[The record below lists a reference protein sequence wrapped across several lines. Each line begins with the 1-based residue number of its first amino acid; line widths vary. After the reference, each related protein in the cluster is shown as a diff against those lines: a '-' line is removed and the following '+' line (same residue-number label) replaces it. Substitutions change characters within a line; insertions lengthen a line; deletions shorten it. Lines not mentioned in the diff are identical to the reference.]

1 MHTRCVPL
9 QSLAFLSI
17 INEAPGGS
25 LIEDQ
30 DLKIRRRMQMSKQSP
45 GVVFG
50 KRLLRSGSSLSKL
63 IAAAVLCSLL
73 PIASE
78 ARSRGQEPTFE
89 MGTFYLCL
97 LVKGP
102 NFNPAET
109 PQNASWGQGHIKH
122 MLSLLESGR
131 VVVAGPFTDDDRIRG
146 VIVTTAASADEARSW
161 AEADP
166 AVKAGHFGVE
176 VLQWYA
182 AKNVMKKPD
191 TPLTPVIYYLAF
203 LKRGPKWT
211 PESTPETN
219 ALQEAHM
226 ANIRSMAAAGKLVI
240 AGPFTKAPPYAGVF
254 VFKVATLEEAKS
266 LAEAD
271 PTVKAGRLVA
281 EIHPWSI
288 PKGSLP

>member
-1 MHTRCVPL
+1 
-9 QSLAFLSI
+9 
-17 INEAPGGS
+17 
-25 LIEDQ
+25 
-30 DLKIRRRMQMSKQSP
+30 MSKQVL

-63 IAAAVLCSLL
+63 MIVAFLCSLL

-78 ARSRGQEPTFE
+78 AGSRGQEPKFE

-102 NFNPAET
+102 KFNPADT
-109 PQNASWGQGHIKH
+109 PENTSWGPGHVKH
-122 MLSLLESGR
+122 IRSLIESGR

-146 VIVTTAASADEARSW
+146 VLVTTAASVEEARSW

-166 AVKAGHFGVE
+166 AVKAGQLGVE

-191 TPLTPVIYYLAF
+191 VPLTPVIYYLAF

-211 PESTPETN
+211 PESTPETT

-281 EIHPWSI
+281 EVHPWSI

>member
-1 MHTRCVPL
+1 
-9 QSLAFLSI
+9 
-17 INEAPGGS
+17 
-25 LIEDQ
+25 
-30 DLKIRRRMQMSKQSP
+30 
-45 GVVFG
+45 
-50 KRLLRSGSSLSKL
+50 
-63 IAAAVLCSLL
+63 LL
-73 PIASE
+73 PIASK
-78 ARSRGQEPTFE
+78 AGSRGQEPKFE

-102 NFNPAET
+102 KWNPSEPTDDNSLRQA
-109 PQNASWGQGHIKH
+109 HIKYVLGLIEGGH
-122 MLSLLESGR
+122 AAI
-131 VVVAGPFTDDDRIRG
+131 AGPLTDEDRIRG
-146 VIVTTAASADEARSW
+146 VIVLSATSAEEARSL

-166 AVKAGHFGVE
+166 AVKSGELAVE

-182 AKNVMKKPD
+182 SKNVMKKPD
-191 TPLTPVIYYLAF
+191 KPLTMSTYYLAF

-211 PESTPETN
+211 GESTPETN

-254 VFKVATLEEAKS
+254 VFKVGSLEEAKS

-281 EIHPWSI
+281 EVHSWSV

>member
-1 MHTRCVPL
+1 
-9 QSLAFLSI
+9 
-17 INEAPGGS
+17 
-25 LIEDQ
+25 
-30 DLKIRRRMQMSKQSP
+30 MSNLVT
-45 GVVFG
+45 GVVFV
-50 KRLLRSGSSLSKL
+50 KRL
-63 IAAAVLCSLL
+63 IAAAVLCS
-73 PIASE
+73 IAPG
-78 ARSRGQEPTFE
+78 AIATGGVRLVQEPKYE
-89 MGTFYLCL
+89 MGTFLICL

-102 NFNPAET
+102 KFNPAET
-109 PQNASWGQGHIKH
+109 PQNASWGPGHARHIG
-122 MLSLLESGR
+122 SLIESGR
-131 VVVAGPFTDDDRIRG
+131 VAIAGPFTDDDRIRG
-146 VIVTTAASADEARSW
+146 VLVTTAASADEARSL

-166 AVKAGHFGVE
+166 GVKAGQYAVE

-211 PESTPETN
+211 PEITPETN

-254 VFKVATLEEAKS
+254 VFKVGSLEEAKS

-271 PTVKAGRLVA
+271 PAVKAGRLVA
-281 EIHPWSI
+281 EVHPWSV

>member
-1 MHTRCVPL
+1 
-9 QSLAFLSI
+9 
-17 INEAPGGS
+17 
-25 LIEDQ
+25 
-30 DLKIRRRMQMSKQSP
+30 MSKQAL

-50 KRLLRSGSSLSKL
+50 MRLLRNGSSLSKL
-63 IAAAVLCSLL
+63 IAATVLCSLL

-78 ARSRGQEPTFE
+78 ARSRGQEPKFE

-102 NFNPAET
+102 KFNPAET

-122 MLSLLESGR
+122 MLSLIESGR

-146 VIVTTAASADEARSW
+146 VLVTTAASLDEARSW

-166 AVKAGHFGVE
+166 AVKAGHFAVE

-182 AKNVMKKPD
+182 AKNVIKKAD
-191 TPLTPVIYYLAF
+191 VPLTPVIYYFAF

-211 PESTPETN
+211 PESTPETH
-219 ALQEAHM
+219 ALQAAHM
-226 ANIRSMAAAGKLVI
+226 AHIQSMAATGKLVI
-240 AGPFTKAPPYAGVF
+240 AGPFSKAPPYAGVF
-254 VFKVATLEEAKS
+254 VFKVGSLEEAKS

-281 EIHPWSI
+281 EVHPWSI
-288 PKGSLP
+288 PKGALP